1 MGSFLRIRGE
11 AGACGC
17 EEGPPGKH
25 REWLTGASGSGKT
38 TLLRAVEA
46 MEIPAVA

>member
-1 MGSFLRIRGE
+1 MGSFLRIQGE